1 MLGFLLSILFLSIPV
16 IVILFFVF
24 SLVCYISANRKNKKQ
39 PGSVRPEEIKW
50 RKTLLIVASVVMAVF
65 LAVVIGLIA
74 LLATAVAFM

>member
-1 MLGFLLSILFLSIPV
+1 MFELLFYAMPMV
-16 IVILFFVF
+16 VILFFVF
-24 SLVCYISANRKNKKQ
+24 SLVCFISAKRKNKKQ